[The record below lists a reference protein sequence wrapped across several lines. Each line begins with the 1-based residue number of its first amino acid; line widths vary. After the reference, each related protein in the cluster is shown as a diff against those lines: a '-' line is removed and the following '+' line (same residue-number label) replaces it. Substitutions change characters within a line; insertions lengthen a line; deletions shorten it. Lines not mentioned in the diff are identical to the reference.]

1 MLLDP
6 LSMLEEEE
14 DPDFSA
20 EFQETIER
28 ADSGTLWAFI
38 AAVLLAQAGLFAV
51 SLGAMLIWFR
61 NQWTLGG
68 GLVGGGGVALALTVG
83 IYWWHRTRSTGVS

>member
-6 LSMLEEEE
+6 FSLPEEE
-14 DPDFSA
+14 DPEFSP

-28 ADSGTLWAFI
+28 ADSGILWAFI

-61 NQWTLGG
+61 NQWALGG
-68 GLVGGGGVALALTVG
+68 GLVGGGAVALGLRGV
-83 IYWWHRTRSTGVS
+83 IYWWQRTR